1 MPALH
6 RRVLLAALLTT
17 CVAQT
22 LLSVQD
28 PPRATDFGTTLELK
42 LEPVSGS
49 AVREGD
55 PARVTLTL
63 KNESTGTPLA
73 GVYPNAWFHRRN
85 DDKPVDRQQCT
96 GIIAAYAGGNSLTRP
111 ALDLNIYYVIALNGD
126 GTLTV
131 VDPVFG
137 FGGTQLLAMLQL
149 DSPGFDWTLAG
160 RDNRLFVTMPAS
172 GRVAAIDT
180 TRWKLLKTI
189 DAGAEPRRIAAQ
201 RDGHYVWITT
211 TTGVTAVRTSDL
223 SIAATINT
231 GKGAHELAITP
242 DDRTVLV
249 TNAGDGTVTLID
261 VAKLAIAGRVQA
273 GAQPVSVAWSELSSL
288 AYAASADGSI
298 TAFDPRNRRIVARIE
313 TEAGL
318 ERIRF
323 APGGRYGFALNPS
336 KDLLHIV
343 DVASNRVI
351 QTGELE
357 GGPFEVTFTDTLA
370 YVRRKASELVLMVP
384 LANIGEE
391 GKQLSV
397 ADFPGGDETFGKRAR
412 TTVAD
417 GIVAAPGANAVLVA
431 NPADQ
436 HVYFYKEG
444 MAAPSGY
451 FKNYGHDP
459 QAVMVLDRS
468 LGERAPGTF
477 STVATMPPAGI
488 YDVAVFVG
496 SPRVIS
502 CVRVHVAENP
512 DIPKPLPPLRVEHLT
527 RVDGITAG
535 KPAGLEVRL
544 TNSATGKPAARLDDA
559 GVLIVQAGGSWSDRQ
574 RLTPVGDGR
583 YTASF
588 TPPLGGVYYVYV
600 ECRSAGLRASNPQF
614 LVLQAQ

>member
-1 MPALH
+1 MPASL
-6 RRVLLAALLTT
+6 RRVLIAALLAVSPMQAAETP
-17 CVAQT
+17 QRN
-22 LLSVQD
+22 S
-28 PPRATDFGTTLELK
+28 DFGTTLELK
-42 LEPVSGS
+42 LEPLSGS
-49 AVREGD
+49 AVREGEA
-55 PARVTLTL
+55 ARVTLTL
-63 KNESTGTPLA
+63 RNESSGTPLG
-73 GVYPNAWFHRRN
+73 GVFPNAWFHLRN
-85 DDKPVDRQQCT
+85 DDEPIDRHQCT
-96 GIIAAYAGGNSLTRP
+96 GIIAAYAGENTLTRP

-160 RDNRLFVTMPAS
+160 ADNRLFVTMPAS
-172 GRVAAIDT
+172 GHVAVIDT

-201 RDGHYVWITT
+201 HDGHYVWIAAAA
-211 TTGVTAVRTSDL
+211 GVSAVRTSDL
-223 SIAATINT
+223 SVAATIAT
-231 GKGAHELAITP
+231 GKGAHDLAITP
-242 DDRTVLV
+242 DDRTVFV
-249 TNAGDGTVTLID
+249 TNTDGTVALID
-261 VAKLAIAGRVQA
+261 VAKLAIAAREPA
-273 GAQPVSVAWSELSSL
+273 GAQPVSVAWSELSGL
-288 AYAASADGSI
+288 AYVTSTDGAI
-298 TAFDPRNRRIVARIE
+298 TALEPRTGKIVAHIE

-336 KDLLHIV
+336 KDLLHII
-343 DVASNRVI
+343 DVASNRVV

-357 GGPFEVTFTDTLA
+357 GGPFEVTFTDSLA
-370 YVRRKASELVLMVP
+370 YIRRRASELVLMVP
-384 LANIGEE
+384 LPNIGKE
-391 GKQLSV
+391 GTQLSV
-397 ADFPGGDETFGKRAR
+397 AEFPGGDETFGKHAR

-417 GIVAAPGANAVLVA
+417 GIVAAPGADAVLVA

-468 LGERAPGTF
+468 LAERAPGSF
-477 STVATMPPAGI
+477 STIATMPPAGI

-502 CVRVHVAENP
+502 CFRVHVAENP
-512 DIPKPLPPLRVEHLT
+512 AIPKPLPPLRVEHLT
-527 RVDGITAG
+527 RQDGITAG
-535 KPAGLEVRL
+535 KPAEIEVRL
-544 TNSATGKPAARLDDA
+544 TIPATGKPAAALDDA
-559 GVLIVQAGGSWSDRQ
+559 GVLIVQAGGTWSDRQ
-574 RLTPVGDGR
+574 RLTPIGDGR
-583 YTASF
+583 YTAAF
-588 TPPLGGVYYVYV
+588 TPPLRGVYYVYV